1 MLLVAGHTLS
11 SSSKS
16 LWLANEQAALIK
28 YLQAVP
34 FVFQVLNFTG
44 DVVGREMPLLDHL
57 FALIADR
64 SDTTVV
70 AANLGNKR
78 LVLLDQILYANQI
91 ATCKSKP

>member
-1 MLLVAGHTLS
+1 MLLP
-11 SSSKS
+11 
-16 LWLANEQAALIK
+16 ANHYGSQKASALTK
-28 YLQAVP
+28 YLQTVP

-57 FALIADR
+57 FTLIADR

-70 AANLGNKR
+70 ATDLGNKR

-91 ATCKSKP
+91 TTCKSKP